1 MTRRI
6 NAEGLRLIK
15 QWESFIPFAYDDF
28 DSPKKRRKIQPG
40 DKVNG
45 TLTIGYGSTGVHV
58 KPGMTISE
66 AEANELLL
74 DDLDR
79 FERFVERK
87 VVVPLNEN
95 QFAALVS
102 FCFNVG
108 EGAFGKSTL
117 LKKLNSGDYASVP
130 SELAKWVTSKGK
142 RIQGLVNRRAAEA
155 GLWAKGSFVSSNT
168 VDAKP
173 AKPPI
178 LTIDN
183 AVKVGTPL
191 SALLQSFTNGPAQ
204 IILALAF
211 VIGAGFLLWRWHKG
225 QQEAAA

>member
-6 NAEGLRLIK
+6 NAEGLQLIK
-15 QWESFIPFAYDDF
+15 QWEAFIPSTYDDF
-28 DSPKKRRKIQPG
+28 DPPKKRRKIQPG
-40 DKVNG
+40 DAVHG
-45 TLTIGYGSTGVHV
+45 TLTIGYGSTGAHV
-58 KPGMTISE
+58 KPGMTITE
-66 AEANELLL
+66 AEASELLL

-79 FERFVERK
+79 FERCVERK

-108 EGAFGKSTL
+108 EGAFGGSTL
-117 LKKLNSGDYASVP
+117 LKKLNKGDYNSVP
-130 SELAKWVTSKGK
+130 AELAKWVTSKNK
-142 RIQGLVNRRAAEA
+142 RMQGLVNRRAAEA

-173 AKPPI
+173 AKPPV

-191 SALLQSFTNGPAQ
+191 SAFLQAFTSGPAQ
-204 IILALAF
+204 IILASAF
-211 VIGAGFLLWRWHKG
+211 AIGALFLLWRWSKKRE
-225 QQEAAA
+225 EAAA